1 MAKNTDSALTES
13 RTVTIE
19 AARREIEICARLKRP
34 VFLWGPPGIGKSELI
49 AQITE
54 SLGGKMYD
62 LRLALMD
69 PSDLKGVLFYNPAV
83 GNAMWNAPPDLPSKA
98 EAAEYPMTV
107 LFLDEMNSAAPAT
120 QAAAYQ
126 LVLNRKIGTY
136 ELPDNCVI
144 VAAGNRDT
152 DRGVTYRMPKPL
164 ANRFVHLQLRVDF
177 ESWQNWAIDNHIHPD
192 VLAYITC
199 NKGDLFQFDPASH
212 SVSFATPRSWVFVS
226 QLLSENPNETE
237 LNDLVAGT
245 VGEGIGL
252 KFGAHRRVA
261 AQMPNPSHI
270 LQGKINELKNK
281 DLGAKYSL
289 TISLC
294 YELKASY
301 DNRGG
306 GKDKNGNERM
316 KETEMNLWHKEID
329 NVLRFI
335 LDHMDTELQVM
346 FVSMIMKNYQLPMR
360 TSKLSNYSEF
370 HNRNGNYI
378 IEALRPSS

>member
-1 MAKNTDSALTES
+1 MAKNTDTTLTES

-69 PSDLKGVLFYNPAV
+69 PSDLKGVLYYNPAV

-98 EAAEYPMTV
+98 EASEYPITV

-177 ESWQNWAIDNHIHPD
+177 ESWQNWAIDNQIHPD

-226 QLLSENPNETE
+226 QLLSEDPNETE

-270 LQGKINELKNK
+270 LQGKVNELKNK

-316 KETEMNLWHKEID
+316 KETDANLWHKEID

-346 FVSMIMKNYQLPMR
+346 FVSMIMKNYKLPMR
-360 TSKLSNYSEF
+360 TSKLTNYSEF

-378 IEALRPSS
+378 IEALRN